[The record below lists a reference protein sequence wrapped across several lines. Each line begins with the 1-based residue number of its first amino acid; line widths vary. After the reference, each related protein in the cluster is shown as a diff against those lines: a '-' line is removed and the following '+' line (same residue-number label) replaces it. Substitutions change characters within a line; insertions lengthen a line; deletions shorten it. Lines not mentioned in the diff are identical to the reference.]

1 MNAKRT
7 ILAALVIGWVSCLVS
22 AQETEATRLEKRL
35 ATDPTSVKLKAALAE
50 EYLKQCELDKSLAM
64 WREVLKA
71 APKDERALYAE
82 ARLSGQLLELDRH
95 LEVIE
100 KLIDQNVTGG
110 LSGMLEEAAGR
121 ALGQEQKARLLYLRG
136 RLAQGTKGNEA
147 SAAGYWSAA
156 GRLYPSTAWAARGL
170 VALAKLE
177 AASGQQE
184 QAIRRIRELTGDP
197 KADAGVR
204 QEAAVA
210 LVVMTSA
217 GQTAQQVTASLKE
230 LLGKTTAAKARRLIL
245 WELAARS
252 GAGGPESQAAA
263 VEAVAAVLGTDPSQE
278 EAARALDRLRQAAQ
292 ESQDRLTLESL
303 LTQLDKHRPKDAA
316 LAREAAFIRS
326 EALLTRAVIEDD
338 VAAMRGFVAKA
349 AAVCA
354 ELEKG
359 RQVYR
364 DQKRLEELNGRRVLV
379 EAQKL
384 LAIKGPAEALPALMK
399 AKVHYLAIVPG
410 DSAAALGR
418 LRNIAALLE
427 HVNEWELAAGLYRE
441 LNERFGHLEQGR
453 DALWRLAWIQ
463 NHKLDAPMEA
473 LESYAEYSSRYP
485 ADLAYRQMTM
495 GRRLGRLGYANVMN
509 FQKRN
514 ALKTDGAAGPM
525 TRKKLEELE
534 GAFDAIAVGAREEGV
549 AVLRGEF
556 THQAMFAIAET
567 LRAAGRSD
575 EAVRAYRMFLN
586 LFPSKA
592 QADDAMIAVARI
604 FRDNGLFAEAVGA
617 YEELME
623 DFPKGD
629 VTSDGYIE
637 AAACLENLGRW
648 KEAGE
653 LYEMYVKKFPKY
665 KHVEL
670 CKARRA
676 LLEDIREYE
685 DFIATN
691 PDSPKLA
698 EARYQIGVILYKK
711 MNNPTKAA
719 VLFEEVA
726 KRHPKHVRAADG
738 LFTAGAAHLQ
748 AGNFPAARKA
758 FEAVVAGYPDSRL
771 ADDAQFWVGHTYEYS
786 ARALGKLD
794 GRRIVI
800 GHRSLH
806 ARGRLLEDL
815 ALRRQY
821 NPGARPGAEVPAD
834 LWGGEDPMGI
844 GVLTSGSKRDR
855 VNADLSRAIAAYR
868 TTMEKFKMGDKAG
881 ASLLRIGAIYTD
893 YLKDPE
899 KGAEAYKQ
907 VLAHY
912 PGSKQA
918 IDALYEVGVYQMK
931 KKAFAEAITSF
942 QQFIYNYP
950 GEAKVEEAM
959 LAIARCHTEQKA
971 WDKAID
977 AYQSYLNKYSQGR
990 FAEQAKARIEWIR
1003 MYHF

>member
-1 MNAKRT
+1 MNSLRPT
-7 ILAALVIGWVSCLVS
+7 IAWIVMASVPCVLAA
-22 AQETEATRLEKRL
+22 QEAEVARLEKQL
-35 ATDPTSVKLKAALAE
+35 ATEPASLKVKTALAE
-50 EYLKQCELDKSLAM
+50 AYLKQCELDKSLAT

-71 APKDERALYAE
+71 APKDSRAGYAV
-82 ARLSGQLLELDRH
+82 AKLSGQLLDLDRH

-110 LSGMLEEAAGR
+110 LAPMLEEAAGR

-136 RLAQGTKGNEA
+136 RLAQCTKGNEA
-147 SAAGYWSAA
+147 AASGHFAA
-156 GRLYPSTAWAARGL
+156 AIKLYPKTAWAAQAAI
-170 VALAKLE
+170 ALAKRE
-177 AASGQQE
+177 AASGQE
-184 QAIRRIRELTGDP
+184 DEARRRLRQLIADEKEDAAARE
-197 KADAGVR
+197 
-204 QEAAVA
+204 EARFH
-210 LVVMTSA
+210 LVQLTSA
-217 GQTAQQVTASLKE
+217 GQTGQQVVATLRG
-230 LLGKTTAAKARRLIL
+230 LLGQTKAGKARRLIL
-245 WELAARS
+245 WEIAARS
-252 GAGGPESQAAA
+252 GGGGPESQAAA
-263 VEAVAAVLGTDPSQE
+263 VEAVAAILSTDPPYE
-278 EAARALDRLRQAAQ
+278 EAAKALEKLRQAAQ
-292 ESQDRLTLESL
+292 DSQDRLTLESL
-303 LTQLDKHRPKDAA
+303 LGQLDKNPSKDPA
-316 LAREAAFIRS
+316 LAREASFIRA
-326 EALLTRAVIEDD
+326 EALLTRAVIEDAP
-338 VAAMRGFVAKA
+338 AAMQAFVARA

-354 ELEKG
+354 ELDKG
-359 RQVYR
+359 RDTYR
-364 DQKRLEELNGRRVLV
+364 DQKRLEELHGRRMLV

-384 LAIKGPAEALPALMK
+384 LAVKGPADALPALMK
-399 AKVHYLAIVPG
+399 AKAHYLSIVPG

-418 LRNIAALLE
+418 LSNIASLLE
-427 HVNEWELAAGLYRE
+427 HVGEWASAAALYRE
-441 LNERFGHLEQGR
+441 LAGRFGHLPQGR
-453 DALWRLAWIQ
+453 DALWRLAWVQ
-463 NHKLDAPMEA
+463 NYKLDAPREA
-473 LESYAEYSSRYP
+473 LDAYAEYASRYP

-495 GRRLGRLGYANVMN
+495 GQRLHRLGYANVLD

-514 ALKTDGAAGPM
+514 ALKTDGLAGPA

-534 GAFDAIAVGAREEGV
+534 AAFDAIAVRARDDNEMVMRGQYAHT
-549 AVLRGEF
+549 AV
-556 THQAMFAIAET
+556 FAIARQ
-567 LRAAGRSD
+567 LHAAGRGD
-575 EAVRAYRMFLN
+575 EAVHAYRMCLN
-586 LFPSKA
+586 LFPTKA
-592 QADDAMIAVARI
+592 QADDAMISIARI

-648 KEAGE
+648 KDAGE

-676 LLEDIREYE
+676 LLDDIREYE

-691 PDSPKLA
+691 PASPKLP
-698 EARYQIGVILYKK
+698 EARYQIGAILYKK
-711 MNNPTKAA
+711 LNNPTKAA

-726 KRHPKHVRAADG
+726 RRHPKHVRAADG
-738 LFTAGAAHLQ
+738 LFTAGTAHLK
-748 AGNFPAARKA
+748 ADNFPAARKA

-771 ADDAQFWVGHTYEYS
+771 ADDAQFWIAHTYEYS

-794 GRRIVI
+794 AKRIVI
-800 GHRSLH
+800 AHRSLR
-806 ARGRLLEDL
+806 ARGKLLEDL

-821 NPGARPGAEVPAD
+821 HAAAKAGAEVPPD

-855 VNADLSRAIAAYR
+855 VNADLARAIGAYR
-868 TTMEKFKMGDKAG
+868 QAAEKFKMGDKAG
-881 ASLLRIGAIYTD
+881 AALLRIGAIYTE

-918 IDALYEVGVYQMK
+918 IDALYEVGVYHMK
-931 KKAFAEAITSF
+931 KKAFGDAVTSF

-950 GEAKVEEAM
+950 TEAKVEEAM
-959 LAIARCHTEQKA
+959 LAIAKCHTEQKA

-977 AYQSYLNKYSQGR
+977 AYQSYLNKYPQGR